1 MSSLVASSAKNASA
15 GGQELQPWL
24 VNSSTTPSGL
34 SCCGLSAWI
43 RSASPAWPAPAKAE
57 KASAKA
63 ASHNDFR
70 QAMIIP
76 IPAGG
81 AGFVLI
87 G

>member
-1 MSSLVASSAKNASA
+1 MSSLVASSAKKASA

-34 SCCGLSAWI
+34 SGWDFSAWI
-43 RSASPAWPAPAKAE
+43 LSDSAAWPAPAKAE

-63 ASHNDFR
+63 ASQSDLR
-70 QAMIIP
+70 QAMTIP

-87 G
+87 V